1 MIVSDSI
8 KKLLLRCSPKSAK
21 YISNAEIE
29 SFMQE
34 NGIKPGTEEFSELED
49 FFLKTEKLH
58 RGVFSSLRKKFT
70 EIRPAIYRLD
80 EFISV
85 LNIRRYSRR
94 TVKNYTLSLK
104 ASAAYFRG
112 IGRDLISVTDED
124 LLKFFTHLTELKK
137 LSASSIR
144 IYRFSLQLY
153 FHEIL
158 HRNLDFSR
166 FKNLRK
172 STHLPTV
179 LSVSEIRKILNCILN
194 LKHRMVIALMYS
206 SGLRVSEAVNLR
218 VQDIDL
224 ERSVLIVR
232 QGKGKK
238 DRITLLPDML
248 KKDMES
254 FIQDK
259 KNDEF
264 LFISNQGKGKYPIH
278 TRTVQKVLKSAIAKS
293 GIRKDITPHDLR
305 HSFATQLLENG
316 IDVRYIQTLLG
327 HRNISTTMI
336 YTKVAN
342 PVLKKIRSPL
352 DDIFS

>member
-1 MIVSDSI
+1 MISNSV
-8 KKLLLRCSPKSAK
+8 KQLLLRYSPKSAT

-29 SFMQE
+29 SFLKE
-34 NGIKPGTEEFSELED
+34 NSIRPEHDAFRELENY
-49 FFLKTEKLH
+49 FLNEEKLQ
-58 RGVFSSLRKKFT
+58 RRIFSDWRKKKISENIPIF
-70 EIRPAIYRLD
+70 RLD

-104 ASAAYFRG
+104 AASAWFRG
-112 IGRDLISVTDED
+112 KGKEISSVSDAD
-124 LLKFFTHLTELKK
+124 LLDFFSFLTEVKK
-137 LSASSIR
+137 LSASSVR

-153 FHEIL
+153 FLEIL

-166 FKNLRK
+166 FRNLRK
-172 STHLPTV
+172 STHLPNV

-194 LKHRMVIALMYS
+194 LKHRMIIALMYS
-206 SGLRVSEAVNLR
+206 SGLRVSEVVSLR

-224 ERSVLIVR
+224 ERSVLNVR

-238 DRITLLPDML
+238 DRLTLLPEML

-259 KNDEF
+259 KHDEF
-264 LFISNQGKGKYPIH
+264 LFISNQAKGRFPVH
-278 TRTVQKVLKSAIAKS
+278 TRTVQKVLKAAILKS
-293 GIRKDITPHDLR
+293 GIKKDITPHDLR

-327 HRNISTTMI
+327 HKNISTTMI

-342 PVLKKIRSPL
+342 PILKKIRSPL

>member
-1 MIVSDSI
+1 MKSERKNISE
-8 KKLLLRCSPKSAK
+8 LLHQSMHKAAK

-29 SFMQE
+29 NFLKRK
-34 NGIKPGTEEFSELED
+34 GIKPGSEEFTELED
-49 FFLKTEKLH
+49 FFLKEEKLQ
-58 RGVFSSLRKKFT
+58 RGIFSALRKRFT
-70 EIRPAIYRLD
+70 EPKPAIYRLD

-94 TVKNYTLSLK
+94 TVKNYTLSLR
-104 ASAAYFRG
+104 ATSGYFRSLG
-112 IGRDLISVTDED
+112 KDIASLTDED
-124 LLKFFTHLTELKK
+124 LLKFFSYLTEVKK
-137 LSASSIR
+137 LSASSVR

-153 FHEIL
+153 CHEIL

-179 LSVSEIRKILNCILN
+179 LSISEIRKILNCILN
-194 LKHRMVIALMYS
+194 LKHRMIIALMYS
-206 SGLRVSEAVNLR
+206 SGLRVSEVVSLK

-224 ERSVLIVR
+224 ERSVLTVR

-238 DRITLLPDML
+238 DRLTLLPEML

-264 LFISNQGKGKYPIH
+264 LFISNQGKGKDPIH

-293 GIRKDITPHDLR
+293 GIRKNITPHDLR

-327 HRNISTTMI
+327 HKNISTTMI

-342 PVLKKIRSPL
+342 PILKKIRSPL
-352 DDIFS
+352 DDIL